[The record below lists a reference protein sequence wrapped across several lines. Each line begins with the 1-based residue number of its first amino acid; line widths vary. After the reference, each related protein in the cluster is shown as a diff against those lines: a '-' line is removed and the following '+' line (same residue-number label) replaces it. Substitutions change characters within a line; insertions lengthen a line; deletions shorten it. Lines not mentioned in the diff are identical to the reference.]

1 MIFSET
7 KCKTCNGSGWVRRRS
22 WFEADE
28 VVQDHCDECNGL
40 GKVKSYNI
48 QAGDGRFARL
58 QAADM
63 CVACKTFLDGR
74 IQCPTCKMVYGI
86 HEQETSEG

>member
-28 VVQDHCDECNGL
+28 VVQDHCDECGGL
-40 GKVKSYNI
+40 GKVR
-48 QAGDGRFARL
+48 QFEVGDGRFARL

-63 CVACKTFLDGR
+63 CVCCKTFLDGKLK
-74 IQCPTCKMVYGI
+74 CPTCKMVYGR
-86 HEQETSEG
+86 HEQEK

>member
-1 MIFSET
+1 MIFSES
-7 KCKTCNGSGWVRRRS
+7 KCKTCDGSGWVRRRS
-22 WFEADE
+22 WFEAGE

-86 HEQETSEG
+86 HEQEK

>member
-7 KCKTCNGSGWVRRRS
+7 KCKACDGSGWVRRRS

-28 VVQDHCDECNGL
+28 VVQDHCDECGGL
-40 GKVKSYNI
+40 GKVR
-48 QAGDGRFARL
+48 QFEVGDGRFARL

-63 CVACKTFLDGR
+63 CVCCKTFLDGKLK
-74 IQCPTCKMVYGI
+74 CPTCKMVYGR
-86 HEQETSEG
+86 HEQKTSEG

>member
-7 KCKTCNGSGWVRRRS
+7 KCKACEGSGWVRRRS

-28 VVQDHCDECNGL
+28 VVQDHCDECSGL
-40 GKVKSYNI
+40 GKVR
-48 QAGDGRFARL
+48 QFEVGDGRFARL

-63 CVACKTFLDGR
+63 CVCCKTFLDGKLK
-74 IQCPTCKMVYGI
+74 CPTCKMVYGR
-86 HEQETSEG
+86 HEQEKSR

>member
-7 KCKTCNGSGWVRRRS
+7 KCKTCNGSGWVRRRC

-28 VVQDHCDECNGL
+28 VVQDYCDDCDGL
-40 GKVKSYNI
+40 GKVRSYDI
-48 QAGDGRFARL
+48 AVGDGRFSRL

-63 CVACKTFLDGR
+63 CVCCKTFLDGKLK
-74 IQCPTCKMVYGI
+74 CPTCKMVYGI
-86 HEQETSEG
+86 HEQEKSR

>member
-7 KCKTCNGSGWVRRRS
+7 KCKACDGSGWVRRRS

-28 VVQDHCDECNGL
+28 VVQDHCDECGGL
-40 GKVKSYNI
+40 GKVR
-48 QAGDGRFARL
+48 QFDVGDGRFARL

-63 CVACKTFLDGR
+63 CVCCKTFLDGKLK
-74 IQCPTCKMVYGI
+74 CPTCKMVYGRNA
-86 HEQETSEG
+86 QEE